1 MSLKTLENSLFLLE
15 FFTRKTPS
23 WGVRELAKECG
34 MSHSVVH
41 RILSTFEKKGFLM
54 QDPQTQKYELG
65 ISFWEYGQM
74 VQEKLHLDDL
84 IHPILDQISK
94 KGGESVFF
102 TVLDGQEGVCMD
114 IAESEQ
120 NIKYAISIG
129 SRTQLYAG
137 SSNKAIM
144 AFLSEEQQEEIISKG
159 LKQIT
164 PNTIVDEAK
173 LKKELL
179 DIRKKG
185 WCYSVG
191 EYTESVFGI
200 AIPLFNYRNEI
211 FSSLTISGPA
221 YRAKEDKIELLLE
234 LLKEEGMKIQDYF
247 HRLRIAK
254 I

>member
-1 MSLKTLENSLFLLE
+1 MSLKTLDNSLILLE

-74 VQEKLHLDDL
+74 VQEKIHLDDL
-84 IHPILDQISK
+84 IHPILDKIAK

-102 TVLDGQEGVCMD
+102 TVLDGQEGVCMG

-137 SSNKAIM
+137 ASNKVIM
-144 AFLSEEQQEEIISKG
+144 AFLSEQQQEEIIRKG
-159 LKQIT
+159 LRPVT
-164 PNTIVDEAK
+164 PHTIVNEEK
-173 LKKELL
+173 LKKELG
-179 DIRKKG
+179 DIKQKG

-200 AIPLFNYRNEI
+200 AVPLFNYRNEI
-211 FSSLTISGPA
+211 FSSLTIAGPA
-221 YRAKEDKIELLLE
+221 YRAKEDQVEPLLE
-234 LLKEEGMKIQDYF
+234 LLKEEGVKLQDYF

>member
-1 MSLKTLENSLFLLE
+1 MSLKTLDNSLYLLE
-15 FFTRKTPS
+15 FFTRENPS
-23 WGVRELAKECG
+23 WGVRELAKKCE
-34 MSHSVVH
+34 MSHSVVQ

-54 QDPQTQKYELG
+54 KDPQTLKYELG

-74 VQEKLHLDDL
+74 VQEKIHLDDL
-84 IHPILDQISK
+84 IHPILERISK

-102 TVLDGQEGVCMD
+102 TVLDGREGVCMD

-137 SSNKAIM
+137 ASNKVIM
-144 AFLSEEQQEEIISKG
+144 AFLPYDQQAMIIDKG
-159 LKQIT
+159 LKPVT
-164 PNTIVDEAK
+164 SHTIVNEEK
-173 LKKELL
+173 LKKDLI
-179 DIRKKG
+179 DIRQKG

-200 AIPLFNYRNEI
+200 AIPLFNYRNEV

-221 YRAKEDKIELLLE
+221 YRASEDQIEPLLQ
-234 LLKEEGMKIQDYF
+234 LLKKEGAKIQDYF